1 MSKLFKKLNLKD
13 QKEILVLNAPSSFDA
28 YLNELVDVQVH
39 RHIDEEG
46 KVDFALT
53 FVTKKN
59 EVEKFVQIVTEK
71 APGDAILWFVYP
83 KMSSKKFTAAINRD
97 SGWEPL
103 TALGF
108 KPVRQVAIDQDW
120 SALRFRRE
128 NFVGA

>member
-1 MSKLFKKLNLKD
+1 MSILFKKLNLKD

-28 YLNELVDVQVH
+28 YLDELVDVQVL
-39 RHIDEEG
+39 RHIDGAGEI
-46 KVDFALT
+46 DFVLT

-59 EVEKFVQIVTEK
+59 EVEEFAQLVSEK

-83 KMSSKKFTAAINRD
+83 KMSSKKFTSEINRD

-128 NFVGA
+128 GFVGS